1 MFIIQCLENT
11 DKPIEE
17 NNKSIFPSFINHLFK
32 NIFIFGVIILLLVGV
47 AIIQYATPSRTVDF
61 RGEIL
66 RVAVSD
72 DGIVTLSAASD
83 IEGPF
88 LFRIDD
94 KSKLENCCGEEI
106 TVDDLTKG
114 TMVDINYRKYLF
126 KDEEVHTVKSLKVYE

>member
-1 MFIIQCLENT
+1 MKQ
-11 DKPIEE
+11 
-17 NNKSIFPSFINHLFK
+17 FK
-32 NIFIFGVIILLLVGV
+32 NIVLFGVIILLLVGV

-66 RVAVSD
+66 SIAVSD

-126 KDEEVHTVKSLKVYE
+126 KDEEVHTVKSLKVYG